1 MACNK
6 HRYTPSVKR
15 ELKAIDLGIKKY
27 NNKGA
32 TSKIIS

>member
-6 HRYTPSVKR
+6 HRYTPSAPIK
-15 ELKAIDLGIKKY
+15 LKAVDLGIKKY
-27 NNKGA
+27 DNRGN